1 MKIFIIGYGKM
12 GKMIEQFAKKQNHE
26 VIAIVDEGQFWPKF
40 SEDQKPDVA
49 TEFTQPNAVNIT

>member
-1 MKIFIIGYGKM
+1 M

-49 TEFTQPNAVNIT
+49 IEFTQPNAV